1 MSENRGHWYLLTGLL
16 IGLVLGVIY
25 AWMFSPL
32 EYVDTTP
39 DSLRA
44 DFKDE
49 YRFLIAFSHRAHGNL
64 ERTRARLS
72 LLGDPD
78 PAAALGEQAQ
88 RMLSGDAQM
97 STVRI
102 LADLAEVLQNPAL
115 QSAEPLSTTVVM
127 LQPGTPDPQPADA
140 NPTAIPLPTDLTS
153 PFEPI
158 LEPSETPVVQPSA
171 TQTLT
176 PGPGTR
182 TVTPTRTP
190 LRSPTLIATAT
201 ARPSLTPTATPGQ
214 PFQLV
219 SQATFCDP
227 QRPGLLQVILQN
239 SAGSPAAGI
248 EITITWLGG
257 QEEFFTGLKPELGHG
272 YADFVMTPGVEYA
285 LSLSNGVTRITGLQA
300 ESCPDDH
307 PGGVRLEF
315 RQP

>member
-16 IGLVLGVIY
+16 IGLALGIAY
-25 AWMFSPL
+25 AWAIAPL

-39 DSLRA
+39 ESLRA

-64 ERTRARLS
+64 ERTKARLS
-72 LLGDPD
+72 LLGDAD
-78 PAAALGEQAQ
+78 PVAALGEQAQ
-88 RMLSGDAQM
+88 RMLAGNVEM
-97 STVRI
+97 SRVRI
-102 LADLAEVLQNPAL
+102 LADLAEALQNPAAH
-115 QSAEPLSTTVVM
+115 SAGPAPATVAA
-127 LQPGTPDPQPADA
+127 LETGALPAQPAQSG
-140 NPTAIPLPTDLTS
+140 PTATIPPTDATS

-158 LEPSETPVVQPSA
+158 LEPSETPTFQPSPSPS
-171 TQTLT
+171 LS
-176 PGPGTR
+176 PDPRTR
-182 TVTPTRTP
+182 TATPTRTP
-190 LRSPTLIATAT
+190 LRTATPIATAT

-214 PFQLV
+214 PFQLL
-219 SQATFCDP
+219 SQSTFCDAR
-227 QRPGLLQVILQN
+227 RPGLLQVILQN

-248 EITITWLGG
+248 EIIITWFGG

-300 ESCPDDH
+300 ETCSGDY
-307 PGGVRLEF
+307 PGGIRLEF

>member
-16 IGLVLGVIY
+16 IGLVLGVAY
-25 AWMFSPL
+25 AWAIAPL

-39 DSLRA
+39 ESLRA

-72 LLGDPD
+72 LLGDAD
-78 PAAALGEQAQ
+78 PVAALGEQAQ
-88 RMLSGDAQM
+88 RLLASNADM
-97 STVRI
+97 SRVRI
-102 LADLAEVLQNPAL
+102 LADLAEALQNPSAQGAVPAL
-115 QSAEPLSTTVVM
+115 VTVAALETGALPASTVES
-127 LQPGTPDPQPADA
+127 G
-140 NPTAIPLPTDLTS
+140 PTATIPPTDATS

-158 LEPSETPVVQPSA
+158 LEPTETPTFQPSSS
-171 TQTLT
+171 
-176 PGPGTR
+176 PSPSPNPRTR
-182 TVTPTRTP
+182 TATPTRTP
-190 LRSPTLIATAT
+190 LRTATPIATAT
-201 ARPSLTPTATPGQ
+201 ARPSLTSTATPGQ

-219 SQATFCDP
+219 DQSTFCDA
-227 QRPGLLQVILQN
+227 QRPGLLQVYLQN

-272 YADFVMTPGVEYA
+272 YADFLMSPGVEYA
-285 LSLSNGVTRITGLQA
+285 LSLSSGATRITGLQV
-300 ESCPDDH
+300 ETCSGDY
-307 PGGVRLEF
+307 PGGIRLEF